1 MTELTTAQKL
11 RAQTQR
17 EAAQQVALAGRR
29 PVQAHVE
36 ATDNQAPQANDGNN
50 EEEEQMNPEE
60 VQKLIQEE
68 ERQLLEQRDIDVAN
82 HKKNIYYS
90 NYYWGGAINIQRG

>member
-1 MTELTTAQKL
+1 M
-11 RAQTQR
+11 
-17 EAAQQVALAGRR
+17 
-29 PVQAHVE
+29 QAHVE

-50 EEEEQMNPEE
+50 EEEEEQMDPEE
-60 VQKLIQEE
+60 VQRLIQEE